1 MIFGGGFP
9 LLLISFTFMISLV
22 AIFIIL
28 FFDNFVDVII
38 YYRDRLE
45 VLIDEFI
52 IILIYA
58 SSTVQPT
65 LTANI
70 APILS

>member
-1 MIFGGGFP
+1 MIFGGDFP
-9 LLLISFTFMISLV
+9 PLLISFIFMISLE

-70 APILS
+70 APILF